1 MSEDVSMK
9 FSKSDPNK
17 LDLILLT
24 LHRLQE
30 DLHLA
35 KCQLKTSIRE
45 VGGKQEYLN
54 DTYLKLYR
62 KFNDIDERLHG
73 LELTQE
79 RQNSQT

>member
-9 FSKSDPNK
+9 FSKSEPNK

-30 DLHLA
+30 DLHVT
-35 KCQLKTSIRE
+35 KTQVKAAIRE
-45 VGGKQEYLN
+45 LGSKQEYLN
-54 DTYLKLYR
+54 DTYLRLHR
-62 KFNDIDERLHG
+62 NFNDIDERLHG
-73 LELTQE
+73 LEITQQ

>member
-1 MSEDVSMK
+1 MSEDVAMK

-30 DLHLA
+30 DLHVA
-35 KCQLKTSIRE
+35 KTQLKTAIRE
-45 VGGKQEYLN
+45 LGSKQEYLN
-54 DTYLKLYR
+54 DTYLRLHR
-62 KFNDIDERLHG
+62 NFNDIDERIHG
-73 LELTQE
+73 LEIAQE